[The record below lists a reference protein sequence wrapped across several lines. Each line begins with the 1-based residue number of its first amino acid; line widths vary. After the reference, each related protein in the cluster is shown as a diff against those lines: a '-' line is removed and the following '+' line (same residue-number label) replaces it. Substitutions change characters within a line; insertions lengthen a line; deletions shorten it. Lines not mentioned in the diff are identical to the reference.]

1 MPTSSRWTSKS
12 LVIWALLLLG
22 LAAME
27 FPGVFFFHKRAE
39 PEIFGLPFIYGYNI
53 IWWAYMCAVML
64 YAYLTRWGRAPIA
77 RGADR

>member
-1 MPTSSRWTSKS
+1 MPRSSRWTRKS
-12 LVIWALLLLG
+12 LLIWALLLIG

-27 FPGVFFFHKRAE
+27 FPGVFLFHQRAE

-64 YAYLTRWGRAPIA
+64 YAYLARWGRPAVQH
-77 RGADR
+77 GAHR